1 MKGLFNFLKASIVGG
16 LLVILPVALVVF
28 LLEEAY
34 DAVVAIV
41 EPLTATLPVDE
52 LGGIGMAT
60 VVSISIIVA
69 LCFVTGLAMQT
80 GVGNR
85 IGSWLENAVLGRLPG
100 YRMMKTLSR
109 QIAGA
114 AGEGDTFFS
123 PAILSLPQDSRQLVY
138 LIEDHG
144 NGFSTIMIP
153 SAPAATSGPVQYV
166 KTDRLQ
172 KLQVPLGKV
181 MQSLQECGL
190 GSGPLF
196 INSPSPLPGKDTTA

>member
-1 MKGLFNFLKASIVGG
+1 MKGILSFLKASIVGG
-16 LLVILPVALVVF
+16 LLVILPIALVTF

-41 EPLTATLPVDE
+41 EPITATLPVEE
-52 LGGIGMAT
+52 LGGIGVAT
-60 VVSISIIVA
+60 IVA
-69 LCFVTGLAMQT
+69 IGIIITLCFMTGLAMQT
-80 GVGNR
+80 GIGNR
-85 IGSWLENAVLGRLPG
+85 LGNWLENAVLGHLPG

-123 PAILSLPQDSRQLVY
+123 PAVLSLPQDSRQLVY

-166 KTDRLQ
+166 RTDRLQ
-172 KLQVPLGKV
+172 KLKVPLGKV

-190 GSGPLF
+190 NSGPLF
-196 INSPSPLPGKDTTA
+196 NPPSVEPENNTPG